1 MGAARQSVFTGSKS
15 NIFVKNLP
23 FQITEQAVREIFA
36 PFGTIKSMRLK
47 KPELIKNPL
56 ITKAYAIAY
65 LEFEKEEDAAN
76 AIRGLNG
83 TVLSGHNLMIEIF
96 DKSQQEHI
104 SFTGSDVVGQQI
116 VKGLFITGINK
127 EVRRQI
133 TWLIFHNQRPWGHE
147 N

>member
-1 MGAARQSVFTGSKS
+1 M
-15 NIFVKNLP
+15 
-23 FQITEQAVREIFA
+23 FA

-47 KPELIKNPL
+47 KPELIKNPM

-65 LEFEKEEDAAN
+65 LEFEKKEEAAK
-76 AIRGLNG
+76 AIKDLSG
-83 TVLSGHNLMIEIF
+83 TVMWGHNLMIEIF

-127 EVRRQI
+127 EVS
-133 TWLIFHNQRPWGHE
+133 
-147 N
+147 